1 MTDGVASDGA
11 VLPGALLAGRYRV
24 VDPIGSGGMAR
35 VFRARDEALGRP
47 VAVKV
52 LRPELTDSTASDR
65 AAIETRL
72 LASLNHPGLVTLFDA
87 HLNDE
92 PRFLVMEHVVGTTL
106 SQRIAAGVLD
116 DRELAALGSQLA
128 DALHVVH
135 DAGIV
140 HRDVK
145 PSNIL
150 LARSTVP
157 GVPLRAKLADFGIA
171 HLLDSERVTSPSL
184 LIGTAAYIAPEL
196 LHGADPAPP
205 SDIYA
210 LGLVLLEAAT
220 GERAFSGS
228 DGNRGQLLARLSRDP
243 DMPLMLDH
251 TWRDLLCAMTSR
263 RPDDRPT
270 AVEVMAR
277 LSRRE
282 SAASDGSTSATA
294 RSAPTAGRAFEGNA
308 SRAAQADVATA
319 AWPITEARGVDTS
332 TTLDAPVAATAALRA
347 RGTRPEPGDERTFEA
362 LPLRAVGRSATTRR
376 TTAGRRRKRTAIAVG
391 AASIAA
397 IGVALAAHLLL
408 LPPPAS
414 PTTDVTV
421 PAVVE
426 TPEGTTPAGEDADE
440 LEVEEPTDES
450 TTGVETVG
458 TTGSVGD
465 DGTRAVD
472 DSPSERAPADT
483 APTGTAPTGNT
494 LTDSLPIDSV
504 PIEVTTVD
512 VPAVPAQSNGSAPGS
527 NSGSGNSNGNG
538 SNNGNGPG
546 SNNGQ
551 GSGSTGAGKPA
562 R

>member
-1 MTDGVASDGA
+1 MIDGVANDDA

-24 VDPIGSGGMAR
+24 VEPIGSGGMAR
-35 VFRARDEALGRP
+35 VFLARDEALGRP

-52 LRPELTDSTASDR
+52 LRPELTDSAASDR

-92 PRFLVMEHVVGTTL
+92 PRFLVMEHVVGMTL

-116 DRELAALGSQLA
+116 DGELTALGSQLA

-210 LGLVLLEAAT
+210 LGLVLVEAAT
-220 GERAFSGS
+220 GERAFAGS

-243 DMPLMLDH
+243 DLPMLLDVR
-251 TWRDLLCAMTSR
+251 WRDLLCAMTSR
-263 RPDDRPT
+263 RPEDRPT
-270 AVEVMAR
+270 ALEVMSI
-277 LSRRE
+277 LSRRAPGAPAGATLAP
-282 SAASDGSTSATA
+282 AAAAEVSGREA
-294 RSAPTAGRAFEGNA
+294 RAA
-308 SRAAQADVATA
+308 SRASQADVATA
-319 AWPITEARGVDTS
+319 TWPVTGSRAVDATA
-332 TTLDAPVAATAALRA
+332 LDAPVAASTALRA
-347 RGTRPEPGDERTFEA
+347 RDASVESGTEPMFVARSIPAAAALAPE
-362 LPLRAVGRSATTRR
+362 RR
-376 TTAGRRRKRTAIAVG
+376 TRARRRRRRRTAITVG
-391 AASIAA
+391 AVSIGA
-397 IGVALAAHLLL
+397 IGVVLAAHLMLV
-408 LPPPAS
+408 PPPTP
-414 PTTDVTV
+414 PTTDVPV

-426 TPEGTTPAGEDADE
+426 TPAGSPTEDTGGVESPPGEVTTATETVISPGTGDVADTTPPAAD
-440 LEVEEPTDES
+440 
-450 TTGVETVG
+450 TTPPETIPAETVP
-458 TTGSVGD
+458 V
-465 DGTRAVD
+465 A
-472 DSPSERAPADT
+472 
-483 APTGTAPTGNT
+483 
-494 LTDSLPIDSV
+494 
-504 PIEVTTVD
+504 VTTVD
-512 VPAVPAQSNGSAPGS
+512 PPAGPAENNGSAPGS
-527 NSGSGNSNGNG
+527 NSG
-538 SNNGNGPG
+538 NGNGPG
-546 SNNGQ
+546 SN
-551 GSGSTGAGKPA
+551 SGNAPSSPRSGKPEKPGG
-562 R
+562 

>member
-1 MTDGVASDGA
+1 MIDGVANDDA

-24 VDPIGSGGMAR
+24 VEPIGSGGMAR
-35 VFRARDEALGRP
+35 VFLARDEALGRP

-52 LRPELTDSTASDR
+52 LRPELSDSAASDR

-92 PRFLVMEHVVGTTL
+92 PRFLVMEHVVGMTL

-116 DRELAALGSQLA
+116 DGELTALGSQLA

-171 HLLDSERVTSPSL
+171 HLLDSDRVTSPSL

-210 LGLVLLEAAT
+210 LGLVLVEAAT
-220 GERAFSGS
+220 GERAFAGS

-243 DMPLMLDH
+243 DMPMLLDH
-251 TWRDLLCAMTSR
+251 RWRDLLCAMTSR
-263 RPDDRPT
+263 RPEDRPT
-270 AVEVMAR
+270 ALEVMSS
-277 LSRRE
+277 LSRRAPGTPVGVALV
-282 SAASDGSTSATA
+282 AAAAEMSGHETQA
-294 RSAPTAGRAFEGNA
+294 A

-319 AWPITEARGVDTS
+319 TWPVTASRAIDVRA
-332 TTLDAPVAATAALRA
+332 LDAPVPASAAVQA
-347 RGTRPEPGDERTFEA
+347 RGPSVESGTEPMFVGPSVPAAAARASERRP
-362 LPLRAVGRSATTRR
+362 RS
-376 TTAGRRRKRTAIAVG
+376 RRRRRQRTAITVG
-391 AASIAA
+391 AVSIGA
-397 IGVALAAHLLL
+397 IGVALAAHLMLA
-408 LPPPAS
+408 PPPTP
-414 PTTDVTV
+414 PTTDVPV

-426 TPEGTTPAGEDADE
+426 TPAGSPTEDTGGVESPPDEVTTATETVVSSDTGDVAGTTPPAD
-440 LEVEEPTDES
+440 
-450 TTGVETVG
+450 TTPADTTPAET
-458 TTGSVGD
+458 
-465 DGTRAVD
+465 
-472 DSPSERAPADT
+472 APADT
-483 APTGTAPTGNT
+483 TPPETIPAET
-494 LTDSLPIDSV
+494 V
-504 PIEVTTVD
+504 PVGVTTVD
-512 VPAVPAQSNGSAPGS
+512 PPAGHAEKNGSARGS
-527 NSGSGNSNGNG
+527 NSG
-538 SNNGNGPG
+538 NGNGPG
-546 SNNGQ
+546 ANSGKGPSSP
-551 GSGSTGAGKPA
+551 GSGKPENPGG
-562 R
+562 

>member
-1 MTDGVASDGA
+1 MIDSVASDDS
-11 VLPGALLAGRYRV
+11 VLPGVLLASRYRV
-24 VDPIGSGGMAR
+24 VEAIGSGGMAR
-35 VFRARDEALGRP
+35 VFLARDEALGRP

-52 LRPELTDSTASDR
+52 LRSELTDSTASDR

-87 HLNDE
+87 HLSDE
-92 PRFLVMEHVVGTTL
+92 PRFLVMEHVVGMTL

-116 DRELAALGSQLA
+116 DGELTALGSQLA

-171 HLLDSERVTSPSL
+171 HLLGSDRVTSPSL

-228 DGNRGQLLARLSRDP
+228 EGNRGQLLARLSRDP

-251 TWRDLLCAMTSR
+251 PWRDLLCAMTSR

-270 AVEVMAR
+270 ALEVMSR
-277 LSRRE
+277 LSRRG
-282 SAASDGSTSATA
+282 SGASGGAASIAP
-294 RSAPTAGRAFEGNA
+294 SAPARRDDENA
-308 SRAAQADVATA
+308 SRTAQADVATA
-319 AWPITEARGVDTS
+319 AWPVTGVRDVDT
-332 TTLDAPVAATAALRA
+332 TTAPDAPVAATAALWARDTTTEPGIEPLFEAPPLRATDASTAA
-347 RGTRPEPGDERTFEA
+347 RGT
-362 LPLRAVGRSATTRR
+362 
-376 TTAGRRRKRTAIAVG
+376 TAQRRRRMAITVG
-391 AASIAA
+391 AASVGA
-397 IGVALAAHLLL
+397 IGVALTAHLLL
-408 LPPPAS
+408 MPPPAS

-426 TPEGTTPAGEDADE
+426 TPADI
-440 LEVEEPTDES
+440 S
-450 TTGVETVG
+450 TGNDVAGVEAPSDEATAVTETVV
-458 TTGSVGD
+458 TTETGD
-465 DGTRAVD
+465 ARD
-472 DSPSERAPADT
+472 DT
-483 APTGTAPTGNT
+483 PTGA
-494 LTDSLPIDSV
+494 V
-504 PIEVTTVD
+504 PAEATTVD
-512 VPAVPAQSNGSAPGS
+512 TPAAPAQNSGSAPRP
-527 NSGSGNSNGNG
+527 NSG
-538 SNNGNGPG
+538 NGNGPG
-546 SNNGQ
+546 SNSGK
-551 GSGSTGAGKPA
+551 GPGSTGPGKPDKPGG
-562 R
+562 